1 MSTREAL
8 IVLAHAQLCE
18 RCRERLLSDPNAVFR
33 GRAVTDEEKARLS
46 ELTPADFVTAERLAE
61 ASGYG
66 LGELS
71 QYSDHPVARL
81 RHF

>member
-8 IVLAHAQLCE
+8 IILAHAQLCE
-18 RCRERLLSDPNAVFR
+18 RCRERLLNDPNAVFR

-46 ELTPADFVTAERLAE
+46 ELTSADFVTAERLAS
-61 ASGYG
+61 AAGYD
-66 LGELS
+66 LGELN
-71 QYSDHPVARL
+71 QYYDHPVARL

>member
-1 MSTREAL
+1 MSAREAL
-8 IVLAHAQLCE
+8 IILAHAQLCE
-18 RCRERLLSDPNAVFR
+18 RCREHLLSNPDAVFR

-46 ELTPADFVTAERLAE
+46 ELRPADFVTAERLAE

-66 LGELS
+66 LDELN
-71 QYSDHPVARL
+71 QYYDHPVARL